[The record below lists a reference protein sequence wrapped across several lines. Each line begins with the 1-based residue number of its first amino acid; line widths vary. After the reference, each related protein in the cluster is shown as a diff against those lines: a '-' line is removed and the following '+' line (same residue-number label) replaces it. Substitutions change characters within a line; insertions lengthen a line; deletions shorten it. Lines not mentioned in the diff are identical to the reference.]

1 MADKITLTDRV
12 YIVRRVNYG
21 SDVDTNVTQQIIQEV
36 DETALA
42 IDDDQVT
49 HVGVTRNGDLL
60 SDIIDD
66 LLYEDLAVSV
76 FTINGSPTLTRE
88 KGNTLDD
95 ITFVWAYNKAIVSQ
109 SITGIVLTA
118 GERTKVLAAQGI
130 LVDTTWQL
138 TGNDGTNDAIDT
150 VSALFRHS
158 VRWIAMSEQA
168 ITSEILHTWDSELR
182 ADKNTIFT
190 VTAASDEFIY
200 FASPQSFGS
209 VELWINGFLEV
220 FTETSFEYTNQYG
233 AVEMYYIYKSENK
246 GLGETTVTTQ

>member
-21 SDVDTNVTQQIIQEV
+21 SDVDVNVTNQIVQTV
-36 DETALA
+36 DETTLA

-49 HVGVTRNGDLL
+49 HVGVTRNGDLV
-60 SDIIDD
+60 SDILDD
-66 LLYEDLAVSV
+66 LLYEDLTVST

-95 ITFVWAYNKAIVSQ
+95 ITFVWTYNKSVVSQ
-109 SITGIVLTA
+109 SITGIALTA
-118 GERTKVLAAQGI
+118 EERTKVLAAQGI
-130 LVDTTWQL
+130 LVDTTWLL
-138 TGNDGTNDAIDT
+138 TGNDGTNDATDT

-190 VTAASDEFIY
+190 VDAASDEFIY

-209 VELWINGFLEV
+209 VELWIGGFLEV

-233 AVEMYYIYKSENK
+233 VVTDYFIYKSENS